1 VSQSIPNLH
10 IVVPVY
16 NEADNLERLFGS
28 FSKLD
33 WELGDRFDLH
43 YLLVDDGSSD
53 GTSNLAEA
61 SAGGMD
67 VTVVRH
73 ARNTGPG
80 YAFGTA
86 FTQLGER
93 LQPGDWVVTM
103 EGDNTSRHEI
113 LTQMLT
119 RTSEGYDVVLASP
132 YMYGGGITQT
142 KFHRVILSHMA
153 NVFIKELLGIH
164 GIMTMSSFYRLYR
177 AEVILELQRYYGERI
192 VERRGFECM
201 VEMLLKMICL
211 KFRISEVPM
220 LLDTSRRAGKSKM
233 KVLKT
238 MLGYSSLWW
247 RKRRWLRQACS
258 AQQQDQRALERV
270 PLDSLPHDH
279 QQVNVHSDG

>member
-1 VSQSIPNLH
+1 MSQSIPNLH

-86 FTQLGER
+86 FAHLREK

-113 LTQMLT
+113 LAQMLT

-142 KFHRVILSHMA
+142 KPHRVFISHVA
-153 NVFIKELLGIH
+153 NVFVKEFLGIH
-164 GIMTMSSFYRLYR
+164 GIVTMSSFYRLYR
-177 AEVILELQRYYGERI
+177 AEAILEMQQHFGERI

-201 VEMLLKMICL
+201 IEMLLKMIWL

-233 KVLKT
+233 KVFKT
-238 MLGYSSLWW
+238 ILGYSFLWW
-247 RKRRWLRQACS
+247 RKRRWFRQARS
-258 AQQQDQRALERV
+258 VQQQDRPAVKQALID
-270 PLDSLPHDH
+270 PS
-279 QQVNVHSDG
+279 QQEPRHVSIPNDG